1 MGAAGRKKLR
11 RGFATGACAAAAAT
25 AAWRLLAGRRPGKSL
40 TLVFPDGKRRRLP
53 LAGMELARNEA
64 RAWVCKEAGDDPDVT
79 NGIVIRA
86 RVRCRRPGAPAAP
99 EDFVLPCG
107 SGEIVLRAGRG
118 VGRVTRPGLEV
129 PPGKWA
135 INPVPRQMLVAN
147 LAAAGFGRRP
157 AGILVEISA
166 DGGEEIGKRTLN
178 PVLGVVGG
186 ISILGTSGIVVPYSH
201 AAYLATIK
209 VLLRGVAAA
218 GGTTVVLATGGRTHK
233 AAVRDFPALPATAFI
248 RIGDFIAESLELAAG
263 MGIRRVIV
271 ACMAGKLYKYAQ
283 GFPYTHAHTV
293 SLTCDDLVRVVA
305 GQGGSGE
312 VLARC
317 AASRSVRE
325 ALGYLPPPL
334 RTRVLAVVG
343 RRAAAQISRWFA
355 PGRGEVRLYSP
366 AGELQAAWPLA
377 AEEEP

>member
-64 RAWVCKEAGDDPDVT
+64 RAWVCKDAGDDPDVT

-118 VGRVTRPGLEV
+118 VGRVTRSGLEV

-157 AGILVEISA
+157 AGIHEPAPFILIVTAPDGQGRMDLQPIHIFNRFIFHIFHKRFMLRISA
-166 DGGEEIGKRTLN
+166 
-178 PVLGVVGG
+178 
-186 ISILGTSGIVVPYSH
+186 
-201 AAYLATIK
+201 
-209 VLLRGVAAA
+209 
-218 GGTTVVLATGGRTHK
+218 
-233 AAVRDFPALPATAFI
+233 
-248 RIGDFIAESLELAAG
+248 
-263 MGIRRVIV
+263 
-271 ACMAGKLYKYAQ
+271 AGKHKIL
-283 GFPYTHAHTV
+283 PY
-293 SLTCDDLVRVVA
+293 
-305 GQGGSGE
+305 Q
-312 VLARC
+312 
-317 AASRSVRE
+317 
-325 ALGYLPPPL
+325 
-334 RTRVLAVVG
+334 
-343 RRAAAQISRWFA
+343 
-355 PGRGEVRLYSP
+355 
-366 AGELQAAWPLA
+366 
-377 AEEEP
+377 